1 MLSLNYQFNE
11 QHSLGMRYNYD
22 YTPNN
27 RWHIPPL
34 PTTVYCDGERFEES
48 SSSGWQDRLE
58 TRHDFNLYYNGQVK
72 GLNID
77 FNADGLWQ
85 DMKNPQEM
93 LERITSAEGGTQEQ
107 PVTSHND
114 EQNRLYAA
122 KLVLSHPLWDGNVS
136 LGSEFTHSSRR
147 NL

>member
-85 DMKNPQEM
+85 DMKTRRKCSN
-93 LERITSAEGGTQEQ
+93 A
-107 PVTSHND
+107 
-114 EQNRLYAA
+114 
-122 KLVLSHPLWDGNVS
+122 S
-136 LGSEFTHSSRR
+136 LGRR
-147 NL
+147 RHTGTARHQP